1 MKKLICIVL
10 IIGILAGCN
19 QKSKPQTMTCTSGN
33 QAVGNSKKISYIYE
47 DEKITKITILIQ
59 VDVSSGKQG
68 SLKEVLK
75 KLQDDS
81 PYYTTVVEGLEY
93 SFTSQNTLIEETI
106 KVDLTKISLYKLK
119 KLNLFP
125 EELINGDDSGFSIK
139 PSDYQT
145 YLEQEEFSGSCE
157 LE

>member
-1 MKKLICIVL
+1 
-10 IIGILAGCN
+10 
-19 QKSKPQTMTCTSGN
+19 MTCVSGN
-33 QAVGNSKKISYIYE
+33 QEVGNSKEISFIYE
-47 DEKITKITILIQ
+47 DEAITNITILIKI
-59 VDVSSGKQG
+59 DTSSGQQG

-125 EELINGDDSGFSIK
+125 EDLINGDESEFSIK
-139 PSDYQT
+139 PSDYQE
-145 YLEQEEFSGSCE
+145 YLEQEEFLGSCT

>member
-1 MKKLICIVL
+1 M
-10 IIGILAGCN
+10 GA
-19 QKSKPQTMTCTSGN
+19 
-33 QAVGNSKKISYIYE
+33 
-47 DEKITKITILIQ
+47 
-59 VDVSSGKQG
+59 
-68 SLKEVLK
+68 LKFNPVVLK

>member
-1 MKKLICIVL
+1 MKKLICIFL

-19 QKSKPQTMTCTSGN
+19 QKSKPETMTCISEN
-33 QAVGNSKKISYIYE
+33 QEVGNSKEISFVYE
-47 DEKITKITILIQ
+47 DEKITQITVLIK

-75 KLQDDS
+75 KMQDDS

-93 SFTSQNTLIEETI
+93 AFTSQNTLIEETI

-125 EELINGDDSGFSIK
+125 EALLNGDDSGFSIK
-139 PSDYQT
+139 PEDYQA
-145 YLEQEEFSGSCE
+145 YLEKEEFSGTCE
-157 LE
+157 LK

>member
-1 MKKLICIVL
+1 
-10 IIGILAGCN
+10 
-19 QKSKPQTMTCTSGN
+19 MTCTSGN
-33 QAVGNSKKISYIYE
+33 QEVGNSKEISFVYE
-47 DEKITKITILIQ
+47 DEKITQITVLIK

-75 KLQDDS
+75 KMQDDS

-93 SFTSQNTLIEETI
+93 AFTSQNTLIEETI

-125 EELINGDDSGFSIK
+125 EALINGDDAGFSIK
-139 PSDYQT
+139 PEDYQA
-145 YLEQEEFSGSCE
+145 YLEKEEISGSCE
-157 LE
+157 LK